1 VLFVDLT
8 HSPAG
13 TLPRRKNA
21 QFVAPVHPVPAVANT
36 AGFWLQGGSKVAVG
50 SIGRRSN
57 VAKQGCCNGKIADLM
72 A

>member
-1 VLFVDLT
+1 VLFIALT

-21 QFVAPVHPVPAVANT
+21 QFVAPVHPAPAVANT

-50 SIGRRSN
+50 SIGRRLN
-57 VAKQGCCNGKIADLM
+57 VTKQGAVTEKLLA
-72 A
+72 